1 MDKVSNIINELE
13 SLIVRA
19 SKSSEFTSLSSSER
33 ITAHKISIAIKNLK
47 ERESNYYFF
56 SAFDSKI
63 VNEIDYDQEEI
74 NRKLREADGVKFFDS
89 KDGWSDGVI
98 SKDDKKEF
106 NMKQFLALKD
116 YFSINNL
123 TKESK

>member
-74 NRKLREADGVKFFDS
+74 NRKLREADDVKFFDS
-89 KDGWSDGVI
+89 KNGLSDGVI